1 MLHKTEDD
9 MMTAPFDPC
18 LTNQWKGAFN
28 SLPHVEINIQA
39 VYPFSTHECKNGK
52 SRRFLVFSLF

>member
-18 LTNQWKGAFN
+18 LTNQWRGAFYP
-28 SLPHVEINIQA
+28 LPHVEIEHSSGLSIF
-39 VYPFSTHECKNGK
+39 YP
-52 SRRFLVFSLF
+52 